1 MYENEVIE
9 QWGGPEEINPDKNG
23 ESHYRYRSRGVVVV
37 LSTDTPPI
45 VSLIVAVDKSYATD
59 KGIHVGN
66 TPSEVA
72 KAYGKQDDERGETDR
87 TYLMIYMN
95 LGIVFRIEN
104 ASDRVEAILILRFE

>member
-1 MYENEVIE
+1 M
-9 QWGGPEEINPDKNG
+9 
-23 ESHYRYRSRGVVVV
+23 
-37 LSTDTPPI
+37 
-45 VSLIVAVDKSYATD
+45 AVDKSYATD